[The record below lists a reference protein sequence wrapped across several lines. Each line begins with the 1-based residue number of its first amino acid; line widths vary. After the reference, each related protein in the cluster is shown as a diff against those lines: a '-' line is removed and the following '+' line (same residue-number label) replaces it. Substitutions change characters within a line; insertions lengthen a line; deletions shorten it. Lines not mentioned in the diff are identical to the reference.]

1 MTIQNLIPEAYFGRE
16 QALVKHYVL
25 EKYLEKLTA
34 ILAVNRRTDFE
45 FTYIDCFAGPWQ
57 ADTTQMHS
65 TSIAISL
72 KVLEKCKRTI
82 ESNGGRAVI
91 RALFVEESDDTYPYL
106 EKYLSENT
114 PAGISTHSIHGE
126 FAASRQKILDW
137 VGPQGYAF
145 FFIDPKGWTEVK
157 VNTLAPLLVRSRS
170 EFVINFMYDFIN
182 RTVSMDRYAAD
193 MEELLGEQI
202 PLEILES
209 NRELSILNT
218 YRKNLKQQVPNKQV
232 SYPVR
237 SAYVRILDPHKERTK
252 YHLVYLTTHPKG
264 VIKFMETYE
273 GADVL
278 QGEVRA
284 QIRDNKKLQKTG
296 TVDLFAEYD
305 PFVDDSALRANEPLV
320 DKFWLDYIG
329 TECSVD
335 EAGFADILEKT
346 NWFPGELQASLS
358 RLILRKKIQN
368 LDAPKLRPKKPLH
381 FETKGG
387 ERLRVLS

>member
-1 MTIQNLIPEAYFGRE
+1 MATQSLIPEAYFGRE
-16 QALVKHYVL
+16 QALIKHYVL

-34 ILAVNRRTDFE
+34 ILAINRADFE

-72 KVLEKCKRTI
+72 RVLDQCKKAI
-82 ESNGGRAVI
+82 ESRGGRATI
-91 RALFVEESDDTYPYL
+91 RALFVEESDNAYPYL
-106 EKYLSENT
+106 EEYLAAHT
-114 PAGISTHSIHGE
+114 PNGITTHSIHGE
-126 FAASRQKILDW
+126 FVASRQKILDW
-137 VGPQGYAF
+137 VGTQGYAF

-193 MEELLGEQI
+193 MEELLGQSM
-202 PLEILES
+202 PSEILEG

-218 YRKNLKQQVPNKQV
+218 YRKNLKKQVPNKQ
-232 SYPVR
+232 SAYPVR

-252 YHLVYLTTHPKG
+252 YHLVYVTTHPKG

-296 TVDLFAEYD
+296 TVDLFADHE
-305 PFVDDSALRANEPLV
+305 PFVDDSALKANEPLV
-320 DKFWLDYIG
+320 DEFWLSYIG
-329 TECSVD
+329 VERSVD
-335 EAGFADILEKT
+335 EAGFADILEET

-358 RLILRKKIQN
+358 RLILHKKIQN
-368 LDAPKLRPKKPLH
+368 LDAPKPRPKRPLH
-381 FETKGG
+381 FEAKGG